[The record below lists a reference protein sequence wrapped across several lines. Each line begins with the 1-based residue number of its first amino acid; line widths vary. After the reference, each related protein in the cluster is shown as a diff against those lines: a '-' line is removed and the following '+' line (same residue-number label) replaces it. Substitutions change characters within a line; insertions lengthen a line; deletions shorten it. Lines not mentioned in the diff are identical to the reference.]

1 MGVDH
6 TRPSA
11 IGTPTLGGYSTP
23 KRVWLWFFQP
33 VLKFLNVVWWTSL
46 LMFRGGNINV
56 IYLRQHLFLF
66 CTSFGNK
73 ITAGNSVIVCFKTI
87 KRGEKQH
94 KCEYYKKRHF
104 LNGWKLMGII
114 RLFPTV
120 VVKSYN
126 YSHDY
131 EIKCLY
137 LVTNTLSSADK
148 IKYNA
153 RPDTWHIINTVW
165 LYRE

>member
-94 KCEYYKKRHF
+94 KCEYYKKKTFFEWMKIDGYHTFISHSRSQIIQLFSRLWNKMSILSNQHV
-104 LNGWKLMGII
+104 KL
-114 RLFPTV
+114 
-120 VVKSYN
+120 SWQN
-126 YSHDY
+126 
-131 EIKCLY
+131 
-137 LVTNTLSSADK
+137 K
-148 IKYNA
+148 IQ
-153 RPDTWHIINTVW
+153 R
-165 LYRE
+165 